1 MAGNINEFIS
11 SFKPNSQEL
20 ARPCNYYVEITPP
33 PEFFK
38 YLKQMKETS
47 DTLKSV
53 FAQLNDENDIRTLS
67 KFRCEQA
74 ELPPRAFTLVQQ
86 KTYGPLEFY
95 PIQNIYN
102 KTSMT
107 FICQD
112 NMKEKLFF
120 DIWMEMMCA
129 THPDFNYANFVN
141 PFSTG
146 KNPPVGMVR
155 FDFNYKN
162 AYTSNIIIRQ
172 NNLVGTPSY
181 SVALRD
187 AFPTEIYSMPL
198 SWAQQN
204 DYHRINVVFAYR
216 YHYTLKNAQ
225 GEEN

>member
-1 MAGNINEFIS
+1 MAGNINNFIS
-11 SFKPNSQEL
+11 SFGSTQEL
-20 ARPCNYYVEITPP
+20 SRPCNYYVDITPP
-33 PEFFK
+33 TEFFT
-38 YLKQMKETS
+38 YLNQMKVTS
-47 DTLKSV
+47 DKLRNIWGE
-53 FAQLNDENDIRTLS
+53 LNDANDIKNLS
-67 KFRCEQA
+67 RFRCEQT

-102 KTSMT
+102 KTAMT

-120 DIWMEMMCA
+120 DIWMEMICS
-129 THPDFNYANFVN
+129 THPDFNYSNFVN

-146 KNPPVGMVR
+146 ANPPRGMVR

-162 AYTSNIIIRQ
+162 AYTSDIIIRQ
-172 NNLVGTPSY
+172 NSLKGSPSY

-187 AFPTEIYSMPL
+187 AFPTEVYSMPL

-204 DYHRINVVFAYR
+204 DYHRINVVFTYR
-216 YHYTLKNAQ
+216 YHYTLEYQQ
-225 GEEN
+225 GGQD